1 MPRLRPATWLA
12 QVRALRDQGKTAQ
25 ARVHLLEFR
34 RQYPHW
40 IIPTDLAPLLRE

>member
-1 MPRLRPATWLA
+1 MTRSIAKSLFICLALMWWPVAQKARARL
-12 QVRALRDQGKTAQ
+12 V
-25 ARVHLLEFR
+25 EFR